1 MAQCFTCKSDVS
13 QSETSDL
20 QGSRV
25 VPCGQTDGFDK
36 ANCRVFFFSNG
47 PKKPLTQL
55 TPVLFVVGTH
65 LDTNGSPTGYHS
77 VTLKK
82 KDIQWHF
89 LLTFW
94 HWSFT
99 FKF

>member
-1 MAQCFTCKSDVS
+1 MFHVD
-13 QSETSDL
+13 
-20 QGSRV
+20 R
-25 VPCGQTDGFDK
+25 QTDLTTLIGVVSPPPPSNF
-36 ANCRVFFFSNG
+36 ANGAQN
-47 PKKPLTQL
+47 PLTQL

-77 VTLKK
+77 VTFKK

-94 HWSFT
+94 HRSFT